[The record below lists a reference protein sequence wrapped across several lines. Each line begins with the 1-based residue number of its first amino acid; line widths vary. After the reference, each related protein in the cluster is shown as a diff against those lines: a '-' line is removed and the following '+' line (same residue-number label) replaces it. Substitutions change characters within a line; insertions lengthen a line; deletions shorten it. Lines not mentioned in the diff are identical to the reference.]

1 LLYQRIDVDK
11 KISEMGRKK
20 IPTEAIEE
28 AKFKSL
34 RTLKV
39 NELEKELAQNKKL
52 IAMTAGD
59 EDGDGDEGSDSEP
72 SEDNLSEDEM
82 AKLIPIEKAPE
93 PVPQPKVGSGKAKKP
108 EPAKRRPSKSGAD
121 IPPNSSS

>member
-1 LLYQRIDVDK
+1 
-11 KISEMGRKK
+11 
-20 IPTEAIEE
+20 
-28 AKFKSL
+28 
-34 RTLKV
+34 LKV

-82 AKLIPIEKAPE
+82 AKIIPIEKAPE
-93 PVPQPKVGSGKAKKP
+93 PVPQPKVGSGKAKKQ
-108 EPAKRRPSKSGAD
+108 EASNRRPSKSGAE
-121 IPPNSSS
+121 IFPNSSS